1 MTYHLIDWFD
11 CVPSWKPVEVGTYA
25 TLKEAKKALSDYVD
39 ECDGECDCEIV
50 EKDDSE
56 EI

>member
-1 MTYHLIDWFD
+1 MTYHVIDWY
-11 CVPSWKPVEVGTYA
+11 EVGPNEKPTEVATCA
-25 TLKEAKKALSDYVD
+25 TLKEAKKALREYVND
-39 ECDGECDCEIV
+39 TDGECNCEII